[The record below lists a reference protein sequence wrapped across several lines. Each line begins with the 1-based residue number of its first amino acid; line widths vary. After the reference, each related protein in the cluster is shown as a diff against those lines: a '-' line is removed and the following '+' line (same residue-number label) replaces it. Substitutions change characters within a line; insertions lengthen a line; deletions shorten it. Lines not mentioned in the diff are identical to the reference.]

1 MDEIRLK
8 IFGPRDLSVFLIDL
22 LCDGDSVYT
31 RENLYENLG
40 TPVKTCLICMG
51 TPVKTVGILAVVIIL
66 SPISS
71 TCGELLIFEKESYM
85 SAKEL
90 CISGKEP

>member
-1 MDEIRLK
+1 
-8 IFGPRDLSVFLIDL
+8 
-22 LCDGDSVYT
+22 
-31 RENLYENLG
+31 
-40 TPVKTCLICMG
+40 MG